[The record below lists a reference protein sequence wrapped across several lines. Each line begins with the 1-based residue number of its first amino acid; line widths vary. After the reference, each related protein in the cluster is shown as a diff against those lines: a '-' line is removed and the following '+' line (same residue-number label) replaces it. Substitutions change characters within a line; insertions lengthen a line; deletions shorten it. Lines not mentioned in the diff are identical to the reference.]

1 MGAMT
6 DDGAEDTLY
15 GDAHHNYL
23 AVATPIETAGI
34 LFSGRDVLASP
45 FG

>member
-1 MGAMT
+1 MGVMT

-15 GDAHHNYL
+15 GDAHHNDP
-23 AVATPIETAGI
+23 AVDTPDGTAET
-34 LFSGRDVLASP
+34 LFSGRDLLASH